1 MLRHP
6 AFRFI
11 GRLLVL
17 ALVSHVACSA
27 RETINFNRDW
37 KFQLGDPRGAESVT
51 YADVTWQSVGLPHTF
66 SLPYFMSTDFYVG
79 YGWYRKTFDLP
90 PDWSGK
96 HISLE
101 FEAAF
106 QDTEIW
112 INGRKVG
119 THQGGYT
126 GFPVDITAAV
136 QPGRNLVAVR
146 LNNLWNARLAPRAGE
161 HVFSG
166 GLYRNVWLVATDP
179 LHVAWYGTFVTTPKV
194 SADSAIVN
202 VKTEV
207 CNDSSAARTVELK
220 TALLDPEGRVVA
232 LLTGKQSIPAG
243 GTVTFD
249 QTSQSL
255 PKPRL
260 WHPDH
265 PNLYRAVSQITDLD
279 RRSETDRYET
289 SFGIRWFEWTADRG
303 FFLNGEH
310 LYLNGANIHQDQA
323 GWGDAVTD
331 AAQCRDIRMLKD
343 AGFLIARGSHY
354 PAAPARARACDELG
368 VLLWSENCF
377 WGIGGFRPDGY
388 WNCSAYPVAPE
399 DEKPFEESVKAS
411 LRAMIRIHRN
421 HPSIVAWSMGNE
433 TFFSAP
439 AQMPK
444 VRAFLKDLVALTH
457 ELDPSRPAAI
467 GGVQRPLD
475 AGRLDKI
482 GDIAGYN
489 GDGASVSA
497 FQNPG
502 VPSIV
507 AEYGSVTAD
516 RPGKFDPYWAD
527 LAKDGGKP
535 VHPWRSGQIIW
546 CAFDHGSIA
555 GVKLGKMGVVDYFRL
570 PKRAYYWYRDAYAH
584 VPPPAWPER
593 GTPARLQLVATQTS
607 GIRTDGTDDVQLA
620 VTVLDTS
627 GKPLSNSPPVELT
640 VISGSGEF
648 PTGPSI
654 LFEEKSDIRILDGQ
668 AAIAFRSYYAGTTV
682 IRATSP
688 GLASANL
695 TLSFDGPVP
704 YVAGRTP
711 ATPVRPYVRFTK
723 TGQSN
728 LAADYGPNNPTFA
741 SSSAPGLSA
750 GLAADGKRETAW
762 KPSPDDPSPSL
773 VLDTE
778 KGLLISRILLTFPG
792 AAVYRYTVDV
802 SDDRQSWRSVAD
814 LTANTERL
822 DSRELVPAKGTV
834 GRYVR
839 VTFTDAATATL
850 AEIRVTGL
858 ITN

>member
-1 MLRHP
+1 MSRSPL
-6 AFRFI
+6 FRFI
-11 GRLLVL
+11 LSLLVIT
-17 ALVSHVACSA
+17 LVTQAAGAV
-27 RETINFNRDW
+27 RETLNFNRDW
-37 KFQLGDPRGAESVT
+37 KFQLGNPNGAEAVA
-51 YADVTWQSVGLPHTF
+51 YADTAWQSVGLPHTF
-66 SLPYFMSTDFYVG
+66 SLPYFLSPDFYVG
-79 YGWYRKTFDLP
+79 YGWYRKTFDIP
-90 PDWSGK
+90 AAWSDK
-96 HISLE
+96 RISLE

-106 QDTEIW
+106 QDAEIW

-136 QPGRNLVAVR
+136 QPGRNIVAVR

-179 LHVAWYGTFVTTPKV
+179 LHVAWYGTFVTSPKV
-194 SADSAIVN
+194 SADSATVN

-207 CNDSSAARTVELK
+207 RNDSATSHNVELK
-220 TALLDPEGRVVA
+220 TALLDPEGQVVA
-232 LLTGKQSIPAG
+232 LLTAKQSIPAG
-243 GTVTFD
+243 TTVTFD
-249 QTSQSL
+249 QTSPAL
-255 PKPRL
+255 PSPKL

-265 PNLYRAVSQITDLD
+265 PHLYRAVSQLTDLD

-289 SFGIRWFEWTADRG
+289 TFGIRWFEWTADRG
-303 FFLNGEH
+303 FFLNGQH
-310 LYLNGANIHQDQA
+310 LYLHGANIHQDQA

-331 AAQCRDIRMLKD
+331 SAQRRDIQMIKD

-354 PAAPARARACDELG
+354 PAAPARSLACDELG
-368 VLLWSENCF
+368 VLLWSENAF

-388 WNCSAYPVAPE
+388 WNCSAYPVAAE

-421 HPSIVAWSMGNE
+421 HPSIVTWSMGNE
-433 TFFSAP
+433 TFFSAS

-457 ELDPSRPAAI
+457 ELDPTRPAAI

-489 GDGASVSA
+489 GDGASVPA

-502 VPSIV
+502 VPNLV

-516 RPGKFDPYWAD
+516 RPGNYAPGWAD
-527 LAKDGGKP
+527 LAKDNGQP

-555 GVKLGKMGVVDYFRL
+555 GAKLGKMGIVDYFRI
-570 PKRAYYWYRDAYAH
+570 PKRSYYWYRDAYGK

-593 GTPARLQLVATQTS
+593 GTPARLQLAASSVS
-607 GIRTDGTDDVQLA
+607 GIRTDGTDDVQLT
-620 VTVLDTS
+620 VTVLDAT
-627 GKPLSNSPPVELT
+627 GKPTSNSPPVELAI
-640 VISGSGEF
+640 VSGPGEF

-654 LFEEKSDIRILDGQ
+654 RFEEKSDIRILDGQ
-668 AAIAFRSYYAGTTV
+668 AAIALRSYYAGTTIV
-682 IRATSP
+682 RATSP
-688 GLASANL
+688 GLTSADL
-695 TLSFDGPVP
+695 TLSFEGAEP

-711 ATPVRPYVRFTK
+711 ATPARPYVRFDK
-723 TGQSN
+723 KGQPN
-728 LAADYGPNNPTFA
+728 IAATYGLNNPTFA
-741 SSSAPGLSA
+741 SSTAPGLSA
-750 GLAADGKRETAW
+750 GLATDGKRDTSW
-762 KPSPDDPSPSL
+762 KPAPDDATPSL
-773 VLDTE
+773 TLDTE
-778 KGLLISRILLTFPG
+778 KGLAISSIQLDFAEKQIHRFRVETS
-792 AAVYRYTVDV
+792 T
-802 SDDRQSWRSVAD
+802 DRSKWTLVAD
-814 LTANTERL
+814 LTANSESKNAWEFRP
-822 DSRELVPAKGTV
+822 PAGTT

-839 VTFTDAATATL
+839 VTFADAATASL